1 MRDPLTAV
9 STRTTP
15 QDRPADPRQAPNN
28 AGGYTFT
35 VSDDVAVHRF
45 LTIGTTGGTYYVA
58 ERDHTLNAAEPVLRA
73 ARERPQWLVDR
84 VVDVSTAGRAPRQQP
99 AILALA
105 AAAGLGDDD
114 GRRAALDA
122 LPRVARTG
130 ATLITFCRYVRQF
143 RGWGR
148 GLRRAVSGWYTGRD
162 PHALAHQLVKYRQRD
177 GFTQRDLMRLAH
189 PRTTNPEINALLAW
203 ATHGNV
209 SDATPRLVHGYL
221 AAQTATSPAA
231 WARIIAEHRLPWEAL
246 PDAALTE
253 PDVWHALLRHGLP
266 QTALMRQLPRLTRLG
281 VFDDRDT
288 RTTVCRQLTD
298 PNRLRDARVH
308 PMAVLLAARTY
319 AGGRSLRG
327 RSTWTP
333 HADVIDALD
342 RAFYESF
349 GAVQRAG
356 GRHLLALDVSGSMGM
371 AAGGLPLSC
380 REASAAL
387 ALVTMA
393 TEPHTDV
400 VGFTSGRPIGR
411 RYGGWRNLDTGG
423 ALSRLSISPRQRLD
437 DAVRAISDL
446 TFGGTDCSL
455 PARWALEHGH
465 DYDTIAIYTDS
476 ETWAGAEH
484 PHQALTRYR
493 QHVGHPVR
501 QAVLGMTATRFSIAD
516 PTDPHSLDIA
526 GLDAAVP
533 NLLADFARGDV

>member
-9 STRTTP
+9 TTRATP
-15 QDRPADPRQAPNN
+15 QNRPADDRQVANN

-45 LTIGTTGGTYYVA
+45 LTIGTTGGTYYVG
-58 ERDHTLNAAEPVLRA
+58 ERDHTLTAAEPVLRA

-84 VVDVSTAGRAPRQQP
+84 VVEISTAGRAPRQQP

-130 ATLITFCRYVRQF
+130 ATLITFCRYARQF

-148 GLRRAVSGWYTGRD
+148 GLRRAVGGWYTGRD
-162 PHALAHQLVKYRQRD
+162 PHRLAYQLVKYRQRD

-189 PRTTNPEINALLAW
+189 PRTPDPEINALLAW
-203 ATHGNV
+203 ATQGNV

-221 AAQTATSPAA
+221 AAQAATTTPA
-231 WARIIAEHRLPWEAL
+231 WVRIIGEHRLPWEAL

-266 QTALMRQLPRLTRLG
+266 QTALMRQLPRLSRLG
-281 VFDDRDT
+281 VLDDRDT
-288 RTTVCRQLTD
+288 RTAVCRQLTD
-298 PNRLRDARVH
+298 PTRLREARVH

-333 HADVIDALD
+333 HAEVVDALD

-349 GAVQRAG
+349 GAVQPAG

-371 AAGGLPLSC
+371 PAGGLPITC

-411 RYGGWRNLDTGG
+411 SGYGWGG
-423 ALSRLSISPRQRLD
+423 HDRDALTRLTLSPRQRLD

-455 PARWALEHGH
+455 PARHALASGQ

-476 ETWAGAEH
+476 ETWAGREH
-484 PHQALTRYR
+484 PHQALARYR

-516 PTDPHSLDIA
+516 PADPHSLDIA
-526 GLDAAVP
+526 GLDATVP